1 MTDSKDTR
9 ANTENK
15 NSVEDQDWK
24 SKFNDMVQS
33 CQNEL
38 KRTTQI
44 GMKMLSASQSN
55 AQLHEKYEEL
65 GRLAMSAL
73 ENNEIEWKGVQV
85 EELTEKIKQ
94 LRKTLEGLEKEVS
107 DIKKN

>member
-1 MTDSKDTR
+1 MSDSK
-9 ANTENK
+9 TENEK
-15 NSVEDQDWK
+15 QGPEEQDQDWK
-24 SKFNDMVQS
+24 AKFNDLVQS

-65 GRLAMSAL
+65 GRLAMQAL
-73 ENNEIEWKGVQV
+73 EKGEIEWKSVEV
-85 EELTEKIKQ
+85 EELTEKIAK
-94 LRKTLEGLEKEVS
+94 LRETLEGLEKDVA